1 MGINV
6 LIMLHAKAKIR
17 SDVSL
22 AKKNDVSC
30 LGIVSAAICEPK
42 NERQY
47 PPVLCTAPIKVGM
60 QPVQF
65 NLTFLKAHS
74 IKIT

>member
-1 MGINV
+1 MQRPRFD
-6 LIMLHAKAKIR
+6 LMFLLLKKI
-17 SDVSL
+17 
-22 AKKNDVSC
+22 DVSC

-65 NLTFLKAHS
+65 ILTS
-74 IKIT
+74 